1 MPKGNRNATHKEP
14 KNTIFHINRKK
25 AKVQKLPFGL
35 KAFVVVLP
43 TEINT
48 ISREQENTQKKLV
61 YYIATTEM
69 MRAFCNENPKTCL
82 LWCLVL
88 ELGQSSRRLR
98 ST

>member
-48 ISREQENTQKKLV
+48 ISREQAKETGLL
-61 YYIATTEM
+61 Y
-69 MRAFCNENPKTCL
+69 CNHRNDESIL
-82 LWCLVL
+82 
-88 ELGQSSRRLR
+88 Q
-98 ST
+98 